1 MPVPDVIETRLSN
14 GLQVLL
20 KEVHSA
26 PVVST
31 WIWYRVGSRN
41 EVEGRTGLSHWVEHM
56 LFKGSS
62 RFPKGA
68 IMRAVNRHGGYLNA
82 MTSYDFTAYYETLP
96 AAQAELALQIEA
108 DRMTTSLFDPQE
120 VEAERTVIIAER
132 EGSEN
137 EPHDVLAEELAAVAF
152 RVHPY
157 HHQPLG
163 WKGDLRAITRDQL
176 YAHLASQTRS
186 PVHRARLHRGLRH
199 CRGADAARFADD
211 HCRSRRRD
219 ALAILRGS
227 FPADRDWGAFRWI
240 GRLHDLPLGHDR

>member
-1 MPVPDVIETRLSN
+1 MIETRLSN

-31 WIWYRVGSRN
+31 WLWYRVGSRN
-41 EVEGRTGLSHWVEHM
+41 EVEGQTGLSHWVEHM

-96 AAQAELALQIEA
+96 AAQAELALEIEA
-108 DRMTTSLFDPQE
+108 DRMTTALFDPQE

-137 EPHDVLAEELAAVAF
+137 EP
-152 RVHPY
+152 
-157 HHQPLG
+157 
-163 WKGDLRAITRDQL
+163 
-176 YAHLASQTRS
+176 
-186 PVHRARLHRGLRH
+186 
-199 CRGADAARFADD
+199 
-211 HCRSRRRD
+211 
-219 ALAILRGS
+219 
-227 FPADRDWGAFRWI
+227 
-240 GRLHDLPLGHDR
+240 